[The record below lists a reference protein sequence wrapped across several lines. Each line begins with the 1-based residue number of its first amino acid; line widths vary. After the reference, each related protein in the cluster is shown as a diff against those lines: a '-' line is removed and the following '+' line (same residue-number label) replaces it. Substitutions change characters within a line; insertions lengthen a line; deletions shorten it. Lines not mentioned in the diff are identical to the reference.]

1 MLVRVVA
8 CVGSLPRFILVET
21 HERAVILR
29 EAFMSPL
36 DDANAHERA
45 LSLPEMVVARR
56 KTLGLRQED
65 LADLAGVS
73 HRFVQSLEA
82 GKRSVQL
89 DKVEAVLDALGLR
102 LEILPARRRS

>member
-1 MLVRVVA
+1 MGAADNADAHDRASLISEVVA
-8 CVGSLPRFILVET
+8 
-21 HERAVILR
+21 
-29 EAFMSPL
+29 
-36 DDANAHERA
+36 
-45 LSLPEMVVARR
+45 ARR

-89 DKVEAVLDALGLR
+89 DKVEKVLDALGLR
-102 LEILPARRRS
+102 LDVVPARRPA

>member
-1 MLVRVVA
+1 MGAADNADAHDRASFISEVVA
-8 CVGSLPRFILVET
+8 
-21 HERAVILR
+21 
-29 EAFMSPL
+29 
-36 DDANAHERA
+36 
-45 LSLPEMVVARR
+45 ARR

-89 DKVEAVLDALGLR
+89 DKVEKVLHALGLR
-102 LEILPARRRS
+102 LDVVPARRPA